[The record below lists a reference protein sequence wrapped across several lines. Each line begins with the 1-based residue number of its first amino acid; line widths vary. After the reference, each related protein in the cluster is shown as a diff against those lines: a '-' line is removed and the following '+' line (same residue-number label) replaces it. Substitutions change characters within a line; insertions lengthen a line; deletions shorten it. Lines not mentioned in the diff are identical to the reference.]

1 MAKTEDYR
9 IKMKNGTEQTVTG
22 IVINKRWG
30 IDKRA
35 QEVVRQTKDGEKVS
49 LSYSFCLT
57 HIPSGILVTSANTQ
71 KALKELINRED
82 MIDEDDF
89 HKMAVAVGKFWNQ
102 RGWQG

>member
-1 MAKTEDYR
+1 MAKT
-9 IKMKNGTEQTVTG
+9 IKYQIDMKDGTKKEVEG
-22 IVINKRWG
+22 IVINNKWG

-71 KALKELINRED
+71 KALKELVNRED

-89 HKMAVAVGKFWNQ
+89 HKMAVAVGKFWNE
-102 RGWQG
+102 RGWVG